1 MDDGETERGFKSWVV
16 ALRENLLNPEQLNVL
31 QEIVD
36 EGKVDTLDR
45 AAQLLDWHEMMID
58 RPQHMYG
65 F

>member
-1 MDDGETERGFKSWVV
+1 MDDSETERGFKSWVV
-16 ALRENLLNPEQLNVL
+16 ALRENLLNAEQLKVL